1 MRIVYIGSVIFS
13 AKALEKLISIKA
25 NVVGV
30 VTKNE
35 SAFNSDFFD
44 LSSIAQF
51 NDIPFHYTSNINS
64 SETVNWIKEL
74 NPDVVFCFGWSNL
87 IKNEVL
93 EISRLGVIGY
103 HPTLLPH
110 NKGRHPLIWAKVLGL
125 EKSGSTFFFMD
136 EGADTGDIL
145 SQKEFLID
153 FEDDANI
160 LYNKLIDIALI
171 QIEEFHRMLQTGS
184 YTRIQQDITKGNTWR
199 KRGKKDGII
208 DFRMNSMAICNLV
221 RGLTKP
227 YLGAHVEYN
236 AADVK
241 IWEVELSVYDCK
253 YDNIEPGKVLSI
265 IKNRIEV
272 KTGDSSIW
280 LVNHEFKGLPQIGTY
295 IIK

>member
-1 MRIVYIGSVIFS
+1 MRIAYIGSVIFS

-25 NVVGV
+25 DVVGV

-44 LSSIAQF
+44 LSSIAQI

-64 SETVNWIKEL
+64 PETVNWIKEL

-110 NKGRHPLIWAKVLGL
+110 NKGRHPLIWAKVLGF

-145 SQKEFLID
+145 SQKEFRID
-153 FEDDANI
+153 FEDDANV

-171 QIEEFHRMLQTGS
+171 QIEEFHSMLQTGS

-208 DFRMNSMAICNLV
+208 DFRLNSFVICNLV
-221 RGLTKP
+221 RALTKP
-227 YLGAHVEYN
+227 YIGAHIEYN
-236 AADVK
+236 GADVK
-241 IWEVELSVYDCK
+241 IWGAELSVYDCN
-253 YDNIEPGKVLSI
+253 YDNKEPGKVLSI
-265 IKNRIEV
+265 IENKIEV

-280 LVNHEFKGLPQIGTY
+280 LVNHEFKELPEIGTY
-295 IIK
+295 II

>member
-1 MRIVYIGSVIFS
+1 MRIAYIGSVIFS

-25 NVVGV
+25 DVVGV

-44 LSSIAQF
+44 LSSIAQS

-64 SETVNWIKEL
+64 PETVNWIKEL

-87 IKNEVL
+87 IKKEVL
-93 EISRLGVIGY
+93 DISRLGVIGY
-103 HPTLLPH
+103 HPTLLPY

-145 SQKEFLID
+145 SQKEFVIN
-153 FEDDANI
+153 FEDDANV
-160 LYNKLIDIALI
+160 LYNRLIENALV
-171 QIEEFHRMLQTGS
+171 QIEDFCSQLETGN

-208 DFRMNSMAICNLV
+208 DFRMSSSVICNLT
-221 RGLTKP
+221 RALTKP
-227 YLGAHVEYN
+227 YVGAHIEYN
-236 AADVK
+236 GTDIK
-241 IWEVELSVYDCK
+241 IWEVELSEYDSTN
-253 YDNIEPGKVLSI
+253 DNIEPGKVLSI
-265 IKNRIEV
+265 LENKIEV
-272 KTGDSSIW
+272 KTGDSAIW
-280 LVNHEFKGLPQIGTY
+280 LVNHEFIELPQVGTY
-295 IIK
+295 II

>member
-1 MRIVYIGSVIFS
+1 MRIAYIGSVIFS

-25 NVVGV
+25 DVVGV

-44 LSSIAQF
+44 LSSIAQS

-64 SETVNWIKEL
+64 PETVNWIKEL

-87 IKNEVL
+87 IKKEVL
-93 EISRLGVIGY
+93 DISRLGVIGY
-103 HPTLLPH
+103 HPTLLPY

-145 SQKEFLID
+145 SQKEFVIN
-153 FEDDANI
+153 FEDDANV
-160 LYNKLIDIALI
+160 LYNRLIENALV
-171 QIEEFHRMLQTGS
+171 QIEDFCSQLETGN

-208 DFRMNSMAICNLV
+208 DFRMNSSVICNLT
-221 RGLTKP
+221 RALTKP
-227 YLGAHVEYN
+227 YVGAHIEYN
-236 AADVK
+236 GTDIK
-241 IWEVELSVYDCK
+241 IWEVELSEYDSTN
-253 YDNIEPGKVLSI
+253 DNIEPGKILSI
-265 IKNRIEV
+265 LENKIEV
-272 KTGDSSIW
+272 KTGDSAIW
-280 LVNHEFKGLPQIGTY
+280 LVNHEFIELPQVGTY
-295 IIK
+295 II

>member
-1 MRIVYIGSVIFS
+1 MRIAYIGSVIFS

-25 NVVGV
+25 DVVGV

-44 LSSIAQF
+44 LSSIAQS
-51 NDIPFHYTSNINS
+51 NNIPFHYTTNINS
-64 SETVNWIKEL
+64 SETVNWMKEL

-87 IKNEVL
+87 IKKEVL
-93 EISRLGVIGY
+93 DISRLGVIGY

-145 SQKEFLID
+145 SQREFRINL
-153 FEDDANI
+153 EDDANV
-160 LYNKLIDIALI
+160 LYNKLIENALI
-171 QIEEFHRMLQTGS
+171 QIEDFHAQLENGN
-184 YTRIQQDITKGNTWR
+184 YPRIKQDITKGNTWR

-208 DFRMNSMAICNLV
+208 DFRLNSLVICNMV
-221 RGLTKP
+221 RALTKP
-227 YLGAHVEYN
+227 YIGAHVEYN
-236 AADVK
+236 GADVK
-241 IWEVELSVYDCK
+241 IWGVELSYYDCNHN
-253 YDNIEPGKVLSI
+253 NIEPGKVLSI
-265 IKNRIEV
+265 IDNKIEV

-280 LVNHEFKGLPQIGTY
+280 LVNHEFTELPQIGTY
-295 IIK
+295 II